1 MNRLFRIAY
10 RILGPVLRG
19 IFRLD
24 VRGLEALPSGGVLLC
39 PNHSSNWDPVLMLAA
54 LPIDYRLH
62 CMAKDSLFRIPVLSQ
77 IIRHF
82 GGFPVARGH
91 SDIQAVK
98 TALKVIKD
106 GDNLLIFPEGTRVAY
121 EGAVEAKGGVAMIA
135 TRAGA
140 TIIPVFITREKK
152 LFHKT
157 KIVFGAPYEPSYAG
171 RKPTAEENQAIAD
184 EILKRAYALGREYA

>member
-10 RILGPVLRG
+10 RLLGPIIRG
-19 IFRLD
+19 VFRLEI
-24 VRGLEALPSGGVLLC
+24 RGLETLPSGGVLLC

-98 TALKVIKD
+98 TAMKVIKD
-106 GDNLLIFPEGTRVAY
+106 GENLLIFPEGTRVAY
-121 EGAVEAKGGVAMIA
+121 EGEVKAKGGVAMIA
-135 TRAGA
+135 TRIGA
-140 TIIPVFITREKK
+140 IIVPVFISREKK
-152 LFHKT
+152 LFRKT
-157 KIVFGAPYEPSYAG
+157 KIIFGEQYIPSFAG
-171 RKPTAEENQAIAD
+171 RKPTAEENQTIAN
-184 EILKRAYALGREYA
+184 EILERAYALGRECT

>member
-10 RILGPVLRG
+10 RVLGPVFRWM
-19 IFRLD
+19 FRLD
-24 VRGLEALPSGGVLLC
+24 VRGVEALPSGGVLLC
-39 PNHSSNWDPVLMLAA
+39 PNHSSNWDPVLMLVA

-62 CMAKDSLFRIPVLSQ
+62 CMAKDSLFRIPVLAQ

-82 GGFPVARGH
+82 GGFPVARGQ

-106 GDNLLIFPEGTRVAY
+106 GENLMIFPEGTRVEY
-121 EGAVEAKGGVAMIA
+121 EGEVRAKGGVAMIA
-135 TRAGA
+135 TRTGA
-140 TIIPVFITREKK
+140 KIIPVFISREKK

-157 KIVFGAPYEPSYAG
+157 RIVFGEQYEPTYAG
-171 RKPTAEENQAIAD
+171 RKPTAEENQVIAD
-184 EILKRAYALGREYA
+184 EILERAYALGRENA

>member
-10 RILGPVLRG
+10 KILGPILRWM
-19 IFRLD
+19 FRLD
-24 VRGLEALPSGGVLLC
+24 VQGLEALPSGGVLLC

-54 LPIDYRLH
+54 LPIDYCLH

-106 GDNLLIFPEGTRVAY
+106 GENLLIFPEGTRVAY
-121 EGAVEAKGGVAMIA
+121 EGEVRAKGGVAMIA
-135 TRAGA
+135 TRTGEKV
-140 TIIPVFITREKK
+140 IPVFISREKK
-152 LFHKT
+152 FFRKT
-157 KIVFGAPYEPSYAG
+157 RIVFGEQYIPVYAG
-171 RKPTAEENQAIAD
+171 RKPTAAENQIIAD
-184 EILKRAYALGREYA
+184 EILERAYALGRGDA

>member
-1 MNRLFRIAY
+1 MNRLYRIVY
-10 RILGPVLRG
+10 RILGPILRWM
-19 IFRLD
+19 FRLD
-24 VRGLEALPSGGVLLC
+24 VRGIESLPSGGVLLC

-62 CMAKDSLFRIPVLSQ
+62 CMAKDSLFRIPVLAQ

-106 GDNLLIFPEGTRVAY
+106 GENLLIFPEGTRVDY
-121 EGAVEAKGGVAMIA
+121 EGEVRAKGGVAVIA
-135 TRAGA
+135 TRTGA
-140 TIIPVFITREKK
+140 KIIPVFISREKK
-152 LFHKT
+152 LFRKT
-157 KIVFGAPYEPSYAG
+157 KIVFGTQYEPTYAG
-171 RKPTAEENQAIAD
+171 RKPTAEENQVIAD
-184 EILKRAYALGREYA
+184 EILERAYALGRENA